1 MRCVASVGWLLLM
14 GCNRIFGIS
23 STQPWDA
30 PIPLDAIGDQP
41 HVQFTWLYAQ
51 ASASGTPAPV
61 VPAPF
66 AGADIPQIRIATID
80 GPFAPVAYISTTE
93 APGWVIVPRSY
104 FERDGAG
111 NLRTWRLEYTRHGPH
126 AEGDGDLA
134 PHEVQWAPEDKV
146 GHLVVPIAG
155 RIDRAGAPGGSGY
168 DINATNL
175 TSGNTAFKQPR
186 VFTTG
191 LWTDGAATP
200 GASNASGTQASYDF
214 AMNAVSLS
222 GSLGDPSSPS
232 DRAALVDFGQD
243 AMGFTCRVAIGSAAF
258 SGAALNMGG
267 HTPVTATWDTRTEA
281 VTAHAPEA
289 AISTRLQMGLGML
302 SSMIDSQHSWLMY
315 GYIPSAQFP
324 GLTASAS
331 APQVR
336 LANVQL
342 PVPVMATLLQCPQGP
357 QTSGPNSMQTL
368 PPTAKPFLNNYP
380 VALHVQWVSN
390 RLVAAPAIT
399 LYSGLE
405 TVVIGDSRGT
415 PIPFPAKMPTLIK
428 LATPTLGTIDLAD
441 NADQIAIGEPTGT
454 FVLSFTPEA
463 DDGTGLRADYYD
475 VVLHGFGSNGLTT
488 VRTYTAFAPQ
498 VVIDGSVITAG
509 ADYVFEIRS
518 YKGHPMAPRGDLS
531 VIDYPYGSAVVFT
544 RTFRAVKPAP

>member
-104 FERDGAG
+104 FERDGTG
-111 NLRTWRLEYTRHGPH
+111 NLRPWRLEYTRHGPH

-191 LWTDGAATP
+191 LWTDGAAMP
-200 GASNASGTQASYDF
+200 GPSDASGTRASYAF
-214 AMNAVSLS
+214 AMDAATLS

-232 DRAALVDFGQD
+232 DRAALVDFGPD

-258 SGAALNMGG
+258 SGAALNAMGL
-267 HTPVTATWDTRTEA
+267 TPVPATWDTRPEA

-289 AISTRLQMGLGML
+289 TISNRLQMGLGML
-302 SSMIDSQHSWLMY
+302 NSGIDSQHSWLMY
-315 GYIPSAQFP
+315 GYVPSAQFP

-342 PVPVMATLLQCPQGP
+342 PVPVMVTLLQCPQGP
-357 QTSGPNSMQTL
+357 ASSGPTSMQTL
-368 PPTAKPFLNNYP
+368 PATAKPFLNNYP
-380 VALHVQWVSN
+380 VALHVQWVAS
-390 RLVAAPAIT
+390 RMVAAPAIT

-405 TVVIGDSRGT
+405 TVVIGDSRGA
-415 PIPFPAKMPTLIK
+415 PIPFPAKMPTAIQ
-428 LATPTLGTIDLAD
+428 LAGPRGMKDLVD
-441 NADQIAIGEPTGT
+441 NTDQIEIGPAGSTY
-454 FVLSFTPEA
+454 VLSFTPEA

-475 VVLHGFGSNGLTT
+475 VVLHGFDGGALTT

-498 VVIDGSVITAG
+498 VVIDGSVMAPG

-531 VIDYPYGSAVVFT
+531 AIDYPYGSAVVFT
-544 RTFRAVKPAP
+544 RTFKTETIPP